1 MLRIDDLDRERVR
14 PEYVENIFRT
24 LDWLGLDWDLGPA
37 TVDEFESQFSQ
48 RHRADLY
55 QQALQQL
62 REHRDVFACSCSRKQ
77 LKELGAEWVYPGVCL
92 SKGLDLDGPDVAW
105 RMDTSVG
112 DPVRM
117 KVFKGRVIEDTL
129 PPSQDYFI
137 VKRRDGLPAYHL
149 ASVADDVHFGVN
161 TIVRGQD
168 LFESSIAQMWLAKR
182 LGKKAFTAC
191 QFFHHHLILDGGEK
205 LSKSQQSPSLLDEF
219 YPDKGR
225 LFRKLGSWMGLA
237 PGQCESLDDMLKH
250 FSDKDLGRIS
260 GVVNK

>member
-24 LDWLGLDWDLGPA
+24 LEWLGLDWDLGPA
-37 TVDEFESQFSQ
+37 TVEEFESQFSQ
-48 RHRADLY
+48 RHRTDLY
-55 QQALQQL
+55 QLALRQL
-62 REHRDVFACSCSRKQ
+62 KERGDVFACSCSRKQ
-77 LKELGAEWVYPGVCL
+77 LKELGAELVYHGVCL
-92 SKGLDLDGPDVAW
+92 SKGLDLEGPDLAW
-105 RMDTSVG
+105 RMDTSAA
-112 DPVRM
+112 DPVKM
-117 KVFKGRVIEDTL
+117 KLFKGEVIEETL

-149 ASVADDVHFGVN
+149 ASVADDVYFGVN

-168 LFESSIAQMWLAKR
+168 LFEGSVAQLWLAKK
-182 LGKKAFTAC
+182 LGKRAFTES
-191 QFFHHHLILDGGEK
+191 QFFHHHLILNDGEK
-205 LSKSQQSPSLLDEF
+205 LSKSQQSPSVLDEF

-250 FSDKDLGRIS
+250 FSTKHNPAGSLRAE
-260 GVVNK
+260 